1 MLPWAVGGFAGAHL
15 GWVVVVSAPRSG
27 SGSALRPLRDEMVEM
42 IAARMRVFAEP
53 TRIRLLGL
61 LDEGE
66 ATVQQ
71 LTDRMQTTH
80 QNVSKHLGVLYQA
93 GMVSRR
99 KQGNSVVYA
108 LIDWTGWWLIE
119 QIASC
124 IVAQLDERQA
134 IFRAQGESVG

>member
-1 MLPWAVGGFAGAHL
+1 MLPWGVGGGVASARP
-15 GWVVVVSAPRSG
+15 GWVVVMSAARVG
-27 SGSALRPLRDEMVEM
+27 SGLALRPLRDEM

-80 QNVSKHLGVLYQA
+80 QNVSKHWA
-93 GMVSRR
+93 CCIRR
-99 KQGNSVVYA
+99 V
-108 LIDWTGWWLIE
+108 W
-119 QIASC
+119 
-124 IVAQLDERQA
+124 
-134 IFRAQGESVG
+134 SVGARRATPSCTR

>member
-1 MLPWAVGGFAGAHL
+1 MLPWAVGGLASWHVERAL
-15 GWVVVVSAPRSG
+15 VVSVSRGG
-27 SGSALRPLRDEMVEM
+27 SGSPLRPLRDEMVEM

-99 KQGNSVVYA
+99 KQGNNVVYA

-134 IFRAQGESVG
+134 IFRAQGETAG